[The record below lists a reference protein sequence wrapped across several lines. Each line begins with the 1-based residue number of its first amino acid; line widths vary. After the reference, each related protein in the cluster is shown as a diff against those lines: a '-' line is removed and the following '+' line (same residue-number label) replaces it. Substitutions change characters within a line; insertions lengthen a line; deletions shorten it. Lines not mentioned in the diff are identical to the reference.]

1 MDENLHMMAFIRQT
15 HLCTLLMAFVRIS
28 QGKKKR
34 GLIGKQGT
42 LYTEQAELILV
53 QIFFFSIFSGE
64 MLTL

>member
-1 MDENLHMMAFIRQT
+1 
-15 HLCTLLMAFVRIS
+15 MAFVRIS